1 MSDWPVEEGRYWVGN
16 KRSPIAV
23 NTLGDVELPELL
35 RPHLEP
41 FVAICG
47 KNVTENIGIEKVI
60 RNIITNP
67 NIRVLVLCGPESKG
81 HFVGQAFKA
90 LKENGIDDSGR
101 IIGAVGPIPFLK
113 NMSKEEVEQFRNQV
127 EIVDLINETDIEKIV
142 GVVRE
147 LYEKYGEGDE
157 NISFEQ
163 NVEVIEA
170 EGYEITLDPKGYFVI
185 ELDREK
191 GKIVVSHYDNSHRL
205 LRKIVGDSAEKIYKT
220 IIKNQWISLM
230 DHAAY
235 LGKELGKA
243 EMALRHNLEYEQEG
257 G

>member
-1 MSDWPVEEGRYWVGN
+1 MSRWPVEEGRYWVGN

-35 RPHLEP
+35 RPHLES

-60 RNIITNP
+60 KNIITNP

-90 LKENGIDDSGR
+90 LKENGIDDSRR

-113 NMSKEEVEQFRNQV
+113 NITRDEIEQFRNQV
-127 EIVDLINETDIEKIV
+127 EIVDLINETDV
-142 GVVRE
+142 GRIAAVVKE
-147 LYEKYGEGDE
+147 LYERYGEGDE
-157 NISFEQ
+157 SISFEH

-170 EGYEITLDPKGYFVI
+170 DGYEITLDPKGYFVI
-185 ELDREK
+185 ELDRD
-191 GKIVVSHYDNSHRL
+191 GKRIIVSHYDNSHKL

-220 IIKNQWISLM
+220 IIKNRWISLM

-243 EMALRHNLEYEQEG
+243 EMALKHNLEYEQEG